1 VCWDTSCVYYQLY
14 IGATCIGVASL
25 FPEEIPLVNC
35 FIYLLLVGGLRALGS
50 RAGRGYARLVG
61 GTHGSGGLGG
71 LAQWAGRRGRL
82 GPADRSGVRTGLG
95 PGGPGILGWEGG
107 VPGTSP
113 EVGGTHGW
121 SGVRKALGG
130 AGPGDGDDG
139 PVAPPWVPRV
149 PCVPW
154 EGLGGL
160 PRGCATGGGRLVSA
174 SRFLKFPILI
184 LNFWPVFRTSVPMWR
199 ANLCN

>member
-1 VCWDTSCVYYQLY
+1 VCGDTSYAYYQLY
-14 IGATCIGVASL
+14 IGTTCIGVASL
-25 FPEEIPLVNC
+25 FPEEIPLINC
-35 FIYLLLVGGLRALGS
+35 FIYLLLVGSLRALGS

-61 GTHGSGGLGG
+61 GTHGSGGLGAWHSG
-71 LAQWAGRRGRL
+71 LEGGGAWDQPAGRGYARQ
-82 GPADRSGVRTGLG
+82 
-95 PGGPGILGWEGG
+95 
-107 VPGTSP
+107 
-113 EVGGTHGW
+113 VGGTQGR

-139 PVAPPWVPRV
+139 PVAPPWVPRM
-149 PCVPW
+149 PCMPW

-160 PRGCATGGGRLVSA
+160 PRGCATGGRRLVSA